1 MILRGRKAKLAAAGV
16 LAAVAVGGGASI
28 AAAAGGA
35 GAPPPVAD
43 QQQAED
49 EHGDNPD
56 GGPGSQEE
64 DPAITGSVPAPAEAE
79 QPDREKTGQSD
90 TQERAA
96 LQQLAT
102 VTQQQAEQA
111 ALAAV
116 SGNVQQTDLDA
127 ENGYVVYSVELRSAD
142 GTVTEVV
149 VDAGTGQ
156 LLAQQTDVED

>member
-1 MILRGRKAKLAAAGV
+1 MNLCQRKARLAAAGV

-35 GAPPPVAD
+35 GAPPPAAD
-43 QQQAED
+43 QQPTD
-49 EHGDNPD
+49 GEHADTPD
-56 GGPGSQEE
+56 GGPGSQE
-64 DPAITGSVPAPAEAE
+64 DPAIPGSVPAPAE
-79 QPDREKTGQSD
+79 QPDGEETGQSD
-90 TQERAA
+90 TQEQAA

>member
-1 MILRGRKAKLAAAGV
+1 MNLSQRKAKLAAAGV
-16 LAAVAVGGGASI
+16 LAAIAVGGGASI
-28 AAAAGGA
+28 AAAAGA
-35 GAPPPVAD
+35 AAAPPPVAD
-43 QQQAED
+43 QQPTDGEQA
-49 EHGDNPD
+49 GGPD

-64 DPAITGSVPAPAEAE
+64 DPAITGSVPAPGEAE
-79 QPDREKTGQSD
+79 QPDGQETGQSD
-90 TQERAA
+90 TQEQAA

-116 SGNVQQTDLDA
+116 PGTVQQTDLDA
-127 ENGYVVYSVELRSAD
+127 ENGSVVYSVEVRSAD

-156 LLAQQTDVED
+156 PLAQQTDVED